1 MRVLT
6 TGSRDWDRQDVVD
19 GALDILAR
27 AAAAAGDG
35 ELVVVHGACFPK
47 PNPDGS
53 MPLVSADWLVELW
66 ARRWQSHPLTIR
78 IERHPANWRKYGRRY
93 AGRKRNQEMVDLGAD
108 LVLAF
113 HRGGSSGTA
122 HCVEAAEKAELTTKV
137 IDYDDIPEAVVS
149 S

>member
-6 TGSRDWDRQDVVD
+6 SGSRTWDRPDVID
-19 GALDILAR
+19 GTLDII
-27 AAAAAGDG
+27 AAAATEAGEH
-35 ELVVVHGACFPK
+35 ELVLVHGACFPA
-47 PNPDGS
+47 PVDGE
-53 MPLVSADWLVELW
+53 MPLTSADWLVELW
-66 ARRWQSHPLTIR
+66 ARRWQLHPLTVR
-78 IERHPANWRKYGRRY
+78 VERYPANWRRYGRRW

-113 HRGGSSGTA
+113 HRDGSSGTA
-122 HCVEAAEKAELTTKV
+122 HCVEAAEKAGLTTKV